1 METIKLNTQ
10 KIKILLAA
18 IDKGSLTK
26 AGQTLGY
33 TQSYLTQ
40 IMKAFE
46 DEVGFPLL
54 VKTNRGVEPTQEAMA
69 LLPAMRRLVESEEQ
83 FDQEVAELQ
92 GLRKGTIRIGTYVST
107 SVYWVP
113 QIIEYFQNNYPQ
125 VVFQIEELGHDE
137 MISGLV
143 DGSLDIALMSC
154 PDNKNSIDFIPI
166 LEDPMLIAFPPGHE
180 LSKYDYV
187 PVDKLKD
194 YPFIMTYK
202 SYDKDPHRVF
212 EEAGFNPEVRYY
224 SRDVAAAH
232 NQRVPG
238 QLRYPKAR
246 TGSQPYAGNRAQS
259 PRVRRSSHKV
269 RDQIHQREYSIRKKT
284 DPPLRGS
291 VFVKLRNYLV
301 LLDYLFLLFFS
312 WSDLL
317 FELICESSGYSEDS
331 NCCDDSYHFIASC

>member
-1 METIKLNTQ
+1 MNTQ

-224 SRDVAAAH
+224 SRDDFAVLSMV
-232 NQRVPG
+232 QRGLGLAILPQLTINEFPG
-238 QLRYPKAR
+238 NYGTRRLEPEASRMLGIGIRAR
-246 TGSQPYAGNRAQS
+246 EYAGPLTRF
-259 PRVRRSSHKV
+259 V
-269 RDQIHQREYSIRKKT
+269 IRYIKENI
-284 DPPLRGS
+284 R
-291 VFVKLRNYLV
+291 
-301 LLDYLFLLFFS
+301 
-312 WSDLL
+312 
-317 FELICESSGYSEDS
+317 
-331 NCCDDSYHFIASC
+331 

>member
-1 METIKLNTQ
+1 MNTQ
-10 KIKILLAA
+10 KIKVLLAA

-54 VKTNRGVEPTQEAMA
+54 VKTNRGVEPTQEARL
-69 LLPAMRRLVESEEQ
+69 LLPAMRRLVESEER
-83 FDQEVAELQ
+83 FDQEIAELQ

-137 MISGLV
+137 MIDGLL
-143 DGSLDIALMSC
+143 DGSLDIALMSF
-154 PDNKNSIDFIPI
+154 PGEKVNMDFIPV
-166 LEDPMLIAFPPGHE
+166 LEDPMMIVFPRGHE
-180 LSKYDYV
+180 LSRYDYV
-187 PVDKLKD
+187 PVGKLKD

-212 EEAGFNPEVRYY
+212 EDAGFTPEVRYY
-224 SRDVAAAH
+224 SRDDFAVLSMV
-232 NQRVPG
+232 QRGLGLAILPELTINEFPG
-238 QLRYPKAR
+238 DYETRMLEPEAYR
-246 TGSQPYAGNRAQS
+246 TLGIGIRSLEYAGPLARFVIKYITRN
-259 PRVRRSSHKV
+259 
-269 RDQIHQREYSIRKKT
+269 IR
-284 DPPLRGS
+284 
-291 VFVKLRNYLV
+291 
-301 LLDYLFLLFFS
+301 
-312 WSDLL
+312 
-317 FELICESSGYSEDS
+317 
-331 NCCDDSYHFIASC
+331 

>member
-1 METIKLNTQ
+1 MNTQ
-10 KIKILLAA
+10 KIRILLTA

-26 AGQTLGY
+26 AGQALGY

-54 VKTNRGVEPTQEAMA
+54 IKTNRGVEPTQEARM
-69 LLPAMRRLVESEEQ
+69 LLPAMRRLIESEEQ
-83 FDQEVAELQ
+83 FDQEIAELQ
-92 GLRKGTIRIGTYVST
+92 GLRRGTIRIGTFVST

-137 MISGLV
+137 MIDGLV
-143 DGSLDIALMSC
+143 DGSLDIALMSY
-154 PDNKNSIDFIPI
+154 PGDKTSIDFIPI

-187 PVDKLKD
+187 PVEKLKD

-212 EEAGFNPEVRYY
+212 EDAGFIPEVRYY
-224 SRDVAAAH
+224 SRDDFAVLSMV
-232 NQRVPG
+232 QRGLGLAILPELTINEFPG
-238 QLRYPKAR
+238 DYDTRMLDPEAYSTLGIGIRSYE
-246 TGSQPYAGNRAQS
+246 YAGPLTRF
-259 PRVRRSSHKV
+259 V
-269 RDQIHQREYSIRKKT
+269 IRYIM
-284 DPPLRGS
+284 DNIR
-291 VFVKLRNYLV
+291 
-301 LLDYLFLLFFS
+301 
-312 WSDLL
+312 
-317 FELICESSGYSEDS
+317 
-331 NCCDDSYHFIASC
+331 